1 MNRLSTLSAG
11 IALGAT
17 LALLSMLCALTFALW
32 PDATLDFVGA
42 FTHGLD
48 LGTIKSATPIS
59 PGRALYRIVGLG
71 VVGLV
76 AGVVYASVYNVV
88 VTGRR

>member
-1 MNRLSTLSAG
+1 MNILSTLSAG
-11 IALGAT
+11 IALGVT

-59 PGRALYRIVGLG
+59 PGRALYGIVGLG

-76 AGVVYASVYNVV
+76 TGVVYASVYNVV